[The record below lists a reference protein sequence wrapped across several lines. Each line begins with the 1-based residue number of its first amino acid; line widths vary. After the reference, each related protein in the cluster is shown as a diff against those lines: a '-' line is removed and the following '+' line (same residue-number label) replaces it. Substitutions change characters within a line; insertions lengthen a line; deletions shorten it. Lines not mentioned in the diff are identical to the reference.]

1 MDIRIGMKN
10 VARELSL
17 EVDDDMAAD
26 VTADVEAALSGE
38 SSVLWVTDR
47 DGRKTGVAVANLAFV
62 ELGSSSGR
70 TIGFGS

>member
-1 MDIRIGMKN
+1 VDIRIGMKN

-17 EVDDDMAAD
+17 EVDDDTAAD

-38 SSVLWVTDR
+38 SSVLWITDR

>member
-17 EVDDDMAAD
+17 EVDDDTAAD

-38 SSVLWVTDR
+38 SSVLWITAR

>member
-1 MDIRIGMKN
+1 VDIRIGMKN

-17 EVDDDMAAD
+17 EVDDDTAAD
-26 VTADVEAALSGE
+26 VTAHVEAALAGE
-38 SSVLWVTDR
+38 TNVLWVTDR
-47 DGRKTGVAVANLAFV
+47 DGRKTGVAVTNLAYV

>member
-17 EVDDDMAAD
+17 EVDDDTAAD
-26 VTADVEAALSGE
+26 VTAAVEAALSGE
-38 SSVLWVTDR
+38 SSVLWITDR

>member
-17 EVDDDMAAD
+17 EVDDDTAAD

-38 SSVLWVTDR
+38 SSVLWITDR